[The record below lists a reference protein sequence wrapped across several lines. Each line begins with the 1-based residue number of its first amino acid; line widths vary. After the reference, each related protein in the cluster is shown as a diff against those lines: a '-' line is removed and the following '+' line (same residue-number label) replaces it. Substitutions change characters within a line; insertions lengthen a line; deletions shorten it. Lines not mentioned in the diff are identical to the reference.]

1 MIQTQTYSQR
11 DKRWSRVRLG
21 FSTRHTLGSDG
32 CIVTSIANM
41 LSALGYKDT
50 PDIVNEKLKKV
61 GAFAGALLIWSRVPK
76 AYPKLRF
83 IKLTNYYNNA
93 EVAYNVYIKR
103 MPVIVKVDGRKI
115 GAPLGHW
122 VLYVGSQKMVDP
134 WFGTVRPTNS
144 YPALKYALYARA

>member
-1 MIQTQTYSQR
+1 M
-11 DKRWSRVRLG
+11 LG
-21 FSTRHTLGSDG
+21 FSNRHTLGSDG
-32 CIVTSIANM
+32 CVVTSIANM
-41 LSALGYKDT
+41 ISMLGYSDT
-50 PDIVNEKLKKV
+50 PDVVNEKLKKV
-61 GAFAGALLIWSRVPK
+61 GAFTGALLIWSRVSK

-83 IKLTNYYNNA
+83 VKLTNYYNNA

-134 WFGTVRPTNS
+134 WDGKIKPTS
-144 YPALKYALYARA
+144 TYGALKYALYDRRSVQK